1 MPPFGKKLQRNISSI
16 QKGGREMHTTLRA
29 LFARTFDREMIL
41 HQAKNV
47 NAIERLRDI
56 HPADFGL
63 SLISC
68 AIGDEQRSIATARRM
83 FFEITQYMPEESSF
97 YNKFNA
103 GTVELMKQLYLN
115 AVANATKEQRIH
127 LSKVFRDTGIL
138 DIHAIDA
145 TQVTLPASAAKAF
158 PSTHDEHGGIK
169 LTTTLSVLYQVI
181 MGVIVTCARTHDRKA
196 LRLPRWLHG
205 LLLLLDRGYADFR
218 LYADIEDRK
227 GYFISPLKANCIPII
242 TRIRKGLGQCHLG
255 KLLDGTLPYQRIV
268 DVDAEFKVRKRGR
281 RQFRVVGVMVPH
293 QLPNGTL
300 EEVMLWFV
308 TNLPPDKFNPEQ
320 VATIYRFRWEVEM
333 LFHTL
338 KAVGR
343 LDQLKTSNRYV
354 IETFVYATLLAM
366 VLAHEICAQMHR
378 KRRHCEPSVYRVS
391 ALLLRSLPSIIEAI
405 GTPDEIDRLQTFE
418 SALWREG
425 VNPNPGRPYKLKQY
439 AQELLEAA

>member
-127 LSKVFRDTGIL
+127 LSKVFKDTGIL

-255 KLLDGTLPYQRIV
+255 KLLD
-268 DVDAEFKVRKRGR
+268 
-281 RQFRVVGVMVPH
+281 
-293 QLPNGTL
+293 GTL